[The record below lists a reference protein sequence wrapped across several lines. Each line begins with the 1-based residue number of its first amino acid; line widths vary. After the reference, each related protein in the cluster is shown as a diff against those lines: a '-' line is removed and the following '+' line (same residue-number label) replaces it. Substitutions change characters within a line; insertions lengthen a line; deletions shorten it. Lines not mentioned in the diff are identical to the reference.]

1 MFSLDGI
8 KRSVSTSTIHNGRE
22 PFYCSVKGRT
32 MCILPLTQLADLITE
47 CILVSDEETGAWPI
61 PMPEP
66 EPELH

>member
-1 MFSLDGI
+1 
-8 KRSVSTSTIHNGRE
+8 
-22 PFYCSVKGRT
+22 

-66 EPELH
+66 ELH